1 MKGKSQTNIVCFRE
15 ELEVTLKRERRMA
28 EKSLARSKKMVCF
41 NCRQPGEFKQ
51 WSMSY
56 IASKKILTQRPI
68 CGKKCFP
75 GHMLAD
81 CPGAIENG
89 GQVDA
94 PNAGQCYK
102 CGSLEHSSRYF
113 VLTSSPFVD

>member
-1 MKGKSQTNIVCFRE
+1 M
-15 ELEVTLKRERRMA
+15 TLKRERRMA

-41 NCRQPGEFKQ
+41 NCRQPGEIHCHTENVCITRK
-51 WSMSY
+51 Y
-56 IASKKILTQRPI
+56 N
-68 CGKKCFP
+68 P

-113 VLTSSPFVD
+113 SFLYSLYVD